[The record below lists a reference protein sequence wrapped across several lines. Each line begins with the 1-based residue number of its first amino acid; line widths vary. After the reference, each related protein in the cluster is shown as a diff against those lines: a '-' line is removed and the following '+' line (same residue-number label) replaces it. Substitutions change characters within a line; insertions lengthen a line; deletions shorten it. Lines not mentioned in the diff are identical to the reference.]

1 VSRARE
7 VCCRFLKSEGE
18 NALFWAVG
26 NNAEDISKVNNSS
39 SARFAGNCS
48 CFTGDFDHGVRQLDV
63 AAFGVE
69 IVLVL
74 AVESI
79 LEFVCI
85 FLNFPGEG
93 EGDDNAS
100 RFRGTMGRFSD
111 DMLIGIPSATG
122 AEEPLNQEV
131 RPLVRSS
138 ILMTPSLS
146 PVNVG
151 MKPSSCVFASFPRAL
166 EGLSLLLLSRRSG
179 DFDIGE
185 RMDGRREVRLL
196 CCTALGRLVMFSS
209 SSYNFRG
216 DVCAAGNGESSES
229 PSNSRSR
236 W

>member
-1 VSRARE
+1 M
-7 VCCRFLKSEGE
+7 
-18 NALFWAVG
+18 G
-26 NNAEDISKVNNSS
+26 NNAEDISKVKSSS

-48 CFTGDFDHGVRQLDV
+48 CFTGDFDHGARQLDV

-74 AVESI
+74 AVESV
-79 LEFVCI
+79 LACI

-93 EGDDNAS
+93 EGDDIVS
-100 RFRGTMGRFSD
+100 RSRGTMGCSSNA
-111 DMLIGIPSATG
+111 MLIGIPSATG
-122 AEEPLNQEV
+122 AEEPLNQEA

-138 ILMTPSLS
+138 ILMNPSLS

-151 MKPSSCVFASFPRAL
+151 MKSSSFVFASSPRAL
-166 EGLSLLLLSRRSG
+166 VGLLLLLFSRRSA

-185 RMDGRREVRLL
+185 RMDGRREVKPL

-209 SSYNFRG
+209 SYDFTG

>member
-1 VSRARE
+1 M
-7 VCCRFLKSEGE
+7 
-18 NALFWAVG
+18 
-26 NNAEDISKVNNSS
+26 NNSS

-48 CFTGDFDHGVRQLDV
+48 CFTGDLDHGVRQLDV

-74 AVESI
+74 TVESV
-79 LEFVCI
+79 LACI
-85 FLNFPGEG
+85 FLNFPAEG

-100 RFRGTMGRFSD
+100 RFRGTMGSSSD

-122 AEEPLNQEV
+122 AEEPLNQEAS
-131 RPLVRSS
+131 PLVRSS

-151 MKPSSCVFASFPRAL
+151 MKPSSFVFASFTCDL
-166 EGLSLLLLSRRSG
+166 EGLLLLLLSLRSA
-179 DFDIGE
+179 DFDIGD
-185 RMDGRREVRLL
+185 RMDGKREVRLL

-229 PSNSRSR
+229 PSNSRSL

>member
-1 VSRARE
+1 MRE

-18 NALFWAVG
+18 NALFWEVE
-26 NNAEDISKVNNSS
+26 NKAEDISKVNNSS

-63 AAFGVE
+63 AAFGIE

-74 AVESI
+74 EVGSV
-79 LEFVCI
+79 LVCI
-85 FLNFPGEG
+85 FLNLPGEG

-100 RFRGTMGRFSD
+100 RFRGTMGSSSD

-122 AEEPLNQEV
+122 AEEPLNQEA

-138 ILMTPSLS
+138 ILITPSLS

-151 MKPSSCVFASFPRAL
+151 MKPSSFTFASLPCAL
-166 EGLSLLLLSRRSG
+166 VGLLLLLLSRRSA
-179 DFDIGE
+179 DFDIGD
-185 RMDGRREVRLL
+185 RMDGSREVKLL
-196 CCTALGRLVMFSS
+196 CCTALGRLVMFSA
-209 SSYNFRG
+209 SSYDFRG
-216 DVCAAGNGESSES
+216 AVCAAGNGESSES